1 MVSVSHVLSQL
12 LPPEARLLGGA
23 EGVQRQVSWAATMR
37 TRPPAFESLQG
48 GELALLS
55 LSALSA
61 LQEVD
66 SSLTL
71 AKVVRSLDEANVAAV
86 AVAGL
91 DEQRL
96 SSEEQQAV
104 GLADERALPLIAL
117 PRQPTLMDIE
127 RDVIAFVV
135 QQRGGAE
142 QQADDLYQ
150 ELLVLSL
157 RRAGIGAM
165 LTRLATSLQKI
176 VLLEDDSAR
185 LLDSAAPLDMQP
197 VAQVKW
203 EPVLATHPART
214 LFPNEWKMRTDLSAQ
229 RGLPVLIE
237 QQALD
242 ALGLARLVTP
252 IRLSQQTAGYLS
264 FVAED
269 QRFEPV
275 DRLALGQVAPLIALE
290 LARVQEL
297 AEMEQRLHGDVLD
310 ELLAGTG
317 DYAPVLARA
326 RQLGHDLSVPSM
338 VLEVRAERSE
348 SKPEGSESA
357 DIQEASPWMR
367 RVVAEVERLFP
378 AVWAR
383 MRADDLVLLIPVE
396 EGLAQE
402 LWNARF
408 KSRLDELLARLR
420 LWRDDE
426 SLRIG
431 VGRMASGIQE
441 LAPRYR
447 EARQALMIGR
457 RLFAT
462 QQITYFGELGIYRL
476 LFHLYGSEDARTFYD
491 EVLGALIE
499 YDRRTDNEL
508 VETLEAYFACNG
520 NLSEAARR
528 LHLHRNSLLYRLERI
543 QEVLH
548 ADLEDADTRLAL
560 QVALKM
566 RHTLT

>member
-12 LPPEARLLGGA
+12 LPPAARLLGGA
-23 EGVQRQVSWAATMR
+23 EGMQRQVSWAATMR

-71 AKVVRSLDEANVAAV
+71 AKVVRSLNEANVAAV

-91 DEQRL
+91 DGQRL

-104 GLADERALPLIAL
+104 ALADECALPLIAL
-117 PRQPTLMDIE
+117 PRQPGLMDIE

-135 QQRGGAE
+135 QHRGGAE
-142 QQADDLYQ
+142 QQVDDLYQ
-150 ELLVLSL
+150 ELLALSL

-165 LTRLATSLQKI
+165 LARLAVSLQKT
-176 VLLEDDSAR
+176 VLLEDAGTRLIDSV
-185 LLDSAAPLDMQP
+185 APPDMQP
-197 VAQVKW
+197 ILQV
-203 EPVLATHPART
+203 ELESALAAHPARS
-214 LFPNEWKMRTDLSAQ
+214 LFPDEWKTRADSSTQ

-237 QQALD
+237 QQGLD
-242 ALGLARLVTP
+242 ALGLVRFVTP
-252 IRLSQQTAGYLS
+252 IRLSQEFAGYLS
-264 FVAED
+264 FVAEE
-269 QRFEPV
+269 QHFEPV
-275 DRLALGQVAPLIALE
+275 DRLALEQVAPLIALE

-310 ELLAGTG
+310 ELLAGAG
-317 DYAPVLARA
+317 DYAQALTRA
-326 RQLGHDLSVPSM
+326 RQLGHDLSMPSM
-338 VLEVRAERSE
+338 VLEVQAETA
-348 SKPEGSESA
+348 EGVLEGYGNIDA
-357 DIQEASPWMR
+357 QEAPPWMR
-367 RVVAEVERLFP
+367 RVVAEAERVFP

-383 MRADDLVLLIPVE
+383 MRVDDLVLLIPVE
-396 EGLAQE
+396 EGPGQV
-402 LWNARF
+402 LWLSRF
-408 KSRLDELLARLR
+408 KGRVEELLARLR
-420 LWRDDE
+420 AWRADE
-426 SLRIG
+426 TIYVG
-431 VGRMASGIQE
+431 VGRLASGIEE
-441 LAPRYR
+441 LASRYQ

-457 RLFAT
+457 RLFAA
-462 QQITYFGELGIYRL
+462 QPVTYFGELGIYRL
-476 LFHLYGSEDARTFYD
+476 LFHLHGSEDAHAFYD
-491 EVLGALIE
+491 EALGALID

-548 ADLEDADTRLAL
+548 ADLEDADIRLSL

>member
-12 LPPEARLLGGA
+12 LPPTARLLGGA

-61 LQEVD
+61 LKEVD

-96 SSEEQQAV
+96 SDEEQQAV
-104 GLADERALPLIAL
+104 ALADEHALPLIAL

-135 QQRGGAE
+135 QHRGGAE

-150 ELLVLSL
+150 ELLALSL

-165 LTRLATSLQKI
+165 LARLGAALQKM
-176 VLLEDDSAR
+176 VLLEDVGAR
-185 LLDSAAPLDMQP
+185 LLNSAVPLDMQP
-197 VAQVKW
+197 ILQEKL
-203 EPVLATHPART
+203 EPVLAAHPART
-214 LFPNEWKMRTDLSAQ
+214 LFPDERKLPADSSLQ

-237 QQALD
+237 RQVLS
-242 ALGLARLVTP
+242 ALGLVRLVTP
-252 IRLSQQTAGYLS
+252 IRLSQEIAGYLS

-275 DRLALGQVAPLIALE
+275 DRLALEQVAPLIALE

-310 ELLAGTG
+310 DVLGGAG
-317 DYAPVLARA
+317 DYAQALARA
-326 RQLGHDLSVPSM
+326 RQLGHDLTMPSM
-338 VLEVRAERSE
+338 VLEVRAETA
-348 SKPEGSESA
+348 GSALEKYGNS
-357 DIQEASPWMR
+357 DTQEAPSWMR
-367 RVVAEVERLFP
+367 RVVAEAERLFP
-378 AVWAR
+378 GVWAR

-396 EGLAQE
+396 EGLGQDA
-402 LWNARF
+402 WRSRF
-408 KSRLDELLARLR
+408 KSRVDELLARLR
-420 LWRDDE
+420 VRRADE
-426 SLRIG
+426 PIRVG
-431 VGRMASGIQE
+431 VGRLASGIEE
-441 LAPRYR
+441 LAERYR
-447 EARQALMIGR
+447 EACQALMIGR
-457 RLFAT
+457 RLFAA
-462 QQITYFGELGIYRL
+462 QPVTYFGELGIYRL
-476 LFHLYGSEDARTFYD
+476 LFHLHGSEDARAFYD
-491 EVLGALIE
+491 EALGALLD

-548 ADLEDADTRLAL
+548 ADLEDADIRLSL

>member
-12 LPPEARLLGGA
+12 LPPTARLLGGA

-104 GLADERALPLIAL
+104 ALADERALPLIAL

-150 ELLVLSL
+150 ELLALSL

-197 VAQVKW
+197 LVQMKL
-203 EPVLATHPART
+203 EPALAAHPART
-214 LFPNEWKMRTDLSAQ
+214 LFPNEWKMQADSSAQ

-264 FVAED
+264 FAAEG

-310 ELLAGTG
+310 EVLAGAG
-317 DYAPVLARA
+317 DYAPALARA

-338 VLEVRAERSE
+338 VLKVRAERSG
-348 SKPEGSESA
+348 SIPEGYESA
-357 DIQEASPWMR
+357 DTQEAPPWMR
-367 RVVAEVERLFP
+367 RAVAEVERLFP

-408 KSRLDELLARLR
+408 KSRLDELLARLC
-420 LWRDDE
+420 LWQDNE
-426 SLRIG
+426 SLRVG

-457 RLFAT
+457 RLFAA

-476 LFHLYGSEDARTFYD
+476 LFHLHGSEDARAFYD

-499 YDRRTDNEL
+499 YDHRTNNEL